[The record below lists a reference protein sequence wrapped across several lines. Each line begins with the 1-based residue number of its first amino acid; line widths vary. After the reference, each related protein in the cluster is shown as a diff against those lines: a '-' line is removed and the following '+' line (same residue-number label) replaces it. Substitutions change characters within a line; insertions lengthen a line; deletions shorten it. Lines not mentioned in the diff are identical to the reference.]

1 LKSSDELDTIIELDD
16 GRDTSF
22 QNSKTGNNS
31 NAIQPIENKPHENI
45 NNQNLKINLTN
56 FDINKI

>member
-22 QNSKTGNNS
+22 QNSKNGNNS